1 MSGDR
6 IAALL
11 YAGLLLMLVI
21 AAITARRLTA
31 RTLIRNGLAW
41 IALFAVGIT
50 LAAAWSAW
58 RQPRV
63 EQPPAGEYRSDL
75 T

>member
-21 AAITARRLTA
+21 AAITARRRTA
-31 RTLIRNGLAW
+31 RTIIRNMLAW
-41 IALFAVGIT
+41 IALFAVGIA
-50 LAAAWSAW
+50 LAAGWSAW

-63 EQPPAGEYRSDL
+63 EQPPAGEYRFDL